1 VFVAEQWV
9 KKMESYRDWFKEQEA
24 VKANELK
31 RPGKPKTQDDLFGL
45 EGSFRQFLI
54 D

>member
-1 VFVAEQWV
+1 VCVAAQWV
-9 KKMESYRDWFKEQEA
+9 KKLESYRGWFKAQESI
-24 VKANELK
+24 KADETL

-45 EGSFRQFLI
+45 QGSFRQLAI